1 MYLKSFTIKH
11 FRTISELSLQF
22 KKGVNIII
30 GENNTGKSAII
41 DALRICLGYGK
52 QWRDI
57 YITKNDFFIP
67 SDNTAPI
74 SNIIEF
80 DMDFEIEED
89 SERYLFIELLSQD
102 KENPLIQNI
111 QLHFRY
117 TVEVSS
123 QNRPIKWKVWGGD
136 NEGQIPSV
144 DTLQLFY
151 FTYLDPLRDAVEKL
165 KPHTY
170 GNKVASLFSQIVKFG
185 SDHENPDIDLNDD
198 KKKELSSV
206 FKDELEN
213 EAKDWSKLIKYG
225 ESKVKSHLK
234 SSSIEGKNSEIDFS
248 FLPYEFED
256 IIKNIEVKATVGN
269 TSGVNKKLLS
279 LKHNGLG
286 DNNLIYSA
294 TVLGDL
300 INRKAVDPD
309 YYYALL
315 IEEPEAHL
323 HPQKQNTFFNYLNKL
338 NKEIKGIQVFIT
350 SHSPTITA
358 KADLECI
365 IVLQRQENRIA
376 SFSVTNSPL
385 DPNNIKYLSK
395 FLDVTKSQLFFSN
408 GTILVEG
415 ISEALLLPSLA
426 KKAGFDLDKYGVEIV
441 NVDGVAFEHF
451 AKLFNSTDNEKRLF
465 ARCSLL
471 TDNDKGF
478 IKYGN
483 LKVDSLIDDN
493 KAKEIFKELKEK
505 GIVDRLDRIQ
515 KIDISETSYVGSSLK
530 SKIEEILLEHK
541 DKNSPRADNADQ
553 LEKGNLKTYLADY
566 TFEVELYNAGC
577 NKNTIVTVFNRM
589 KDRKKP
595 LNITN
600 TADEFIYRVKDEKS
614 EFAHALSIHLDD
626 NKADFDTFT
635 VPSYIEN
642 AIKWV
647 INGE

>member
-67 SDNTAPI
+67 SDNTTPI

-80 DMDFEIEED
+80 DMVFEIEEV

-102 KENPLIQNI
+102 KEDSSKQNI

-117 TVEVSS
+117 TVEASS
-123 QNRPIKWKVWGGD
+123 HNRPIKWKIWGGD

-151 FTYLDPLRDAVEKL
+151 LTYLDPLRDAVEKL
-165 KPHTY
+165 KPHAY

-185 SDHENPDIDLNDD
+185 TDHLNPDIDLNDD
-198 KKKELSSV
+198 KKQELSSV

-213 EAKDWSKLIKYG
+213 EEKDWNKLIKYG
-225 ESKVKSHLK
+225 ESKVKSHLE
-234 SSSIEGKNSEIDFS
+234 STSIEGKNSEIDFS

-338 NKEIKGIQVFIT
+338 NKDIKGVQVFIT

-365 IVLQRQENRIA
+365 IVLQRQDNRIA

-385 DPNNIKYLSK
+385 DPTNIKYLSK

-415 ISEALLLPSLA
+415 ISETLLLPSLA
-426 KKAGFDLDKYGVEIV
+426 KKAGFDLDKYGIEIV

-451 AKLFNSTDNEKRLF
+451 AKLFNSADNEKRLF
-465 ARCSLL
+465 ARCSLI

-478 IKYGN
+478 IKYWN
-483 LKVDSLIDDN
+483 LKVDSLIDED
-493 KAKEIFKELKEK
+493 KAKEIFKELKNK
-505 GIVDRLDRIQ
+505 DIIDRLDRIQ
-515 KIDISETSYVGSSLK
+515 KTDVSETSYAYNTLK
-530 SKIEEILLEHK
+530 NKIEEILSEHK
-541 DKNSPRADNADQ
+541 EKNSERADNAD
-553 LEKGNLKTYLADY
+553 LLKSGNLKTYLADF
-566 TFEVELYNAGC
+566 TFEVELYNAGS
-577 NKNTIVTVFNRM
+577 NKNTIITVFNRM

-595 LNITN
+595 LNCTN
-600 TADEFIYRVKDEKS
+600 TADEFLYRIKDEKS

-626 NKADFDTFT
+626 NKAAFDTFT

-647 INGE
+647 IKGE